1 MKNNNKKFIVLL
13 FLIVNF
19 NFTAAQQVITSSKEN
34 EPIEINADSG
44 IEWHKNEKKYV
55 AIGNAKAISGGLS
68 LESDKIE
75 AFYDES
81 DDSSMDI
88 KKVIAKKNVIISD
101 KKMMIKGGKFAEYDV
116 KKDYFIPIF
125 INYCQLC

>member
-55 AIGNAKAISGGLS
+55 AIGNARAVSGGLS

-101 KKMMIKGGKFAEYDV
+101 KKMMI
-116 KKDYFIPIF
+116 
-125 INYCQLC
+125 